1 MCCWIVLLVCFD
13 GANLTQEQAAPAS
26 QPSATSRRSSLRTP
40 AAIKMVERLLRK
52 KGAKTPILPVAA
64 RGPIGNQQNRGQG
77 ARRDGL
83 FLEGTQLT
91 ARTGRLIRDGKNAH
105 FEFDALGPGRALRKL
120 QIIRN
125 SLLEKME
132 REAAAGIKAFK
143 ISAKVT
149 LYKGRNYLLI
159 LNENPITTR
168 GNLSP

>member
-1 MCCWIVLLVCFD
+1 MFYWIVLSVCFD
-13 GANLTQEQAAPAS
+13 GANLTQEQKAPAS
-26 QPSATSRRSSLRTP
+26 QPSATTRRSSLRKP
-40 AAIKMVERLLRK
+40 AAIELVERLLRK
-52 KGAKTPILPVAA
+52 KEARTPILSVAA
-64 RGPIGNQQNRGQG
+64 KGPVGIQRNRGKD
-77 ARRDGL
+77 ARREGL

-143 ISAKVT
+143 ISAEVT
-149 LYKGRNYLLI
+149 LYGGRNYLLI
-159 LNENPITTR
+159 KQENPITTR
-168 GNLSP
+168 GNLKP